1 MDDEASERVE
11 LPTELY
17 YIILAFAG
25 RPLLSRLLSQPL
37 STYGSQQLDHLTI
50 VTSGRDHQVRSG
62 RDLADLTTAAATSEV
77 QAVVSW
83 CAGGLRSLDLRG
95 AKAIVDDAL
104 IAWLLQALPGL
115 RSLDVSHAGSALSPS
130 TLALFR
136 ARPALAWRAA
146 DCWRMHSPHPSLSA
160 RDVLTIQIEALRGD
174 GNSGEGVAQCF
185 AFASPGNRRQTGPVG
200 RFGAMLRQ
208 TYSVMLS
215 STSARIACV
224 QEISADE
231 DQPDGAALAVF
242 LVSFREEARQP
253 TSDTWLDAMYDM

>member
-1 MDDEASERVE
+1 MDEAAERVE
-11 LPTELY
+11 LPPELY

-77 QAVVSW
+77 RAVVSW

-200 RFGAMLRQ
+200 RFGAMLGPGLGPEPGHPPKP
-208 TYSVMLS
+208 V
-215 STSARIACV
+215 V
-224 QEISADE
+224 EEE
-231 DQPDGAALAVF
+231 D
-242 LVSFREEARQP
+242 RK
-253 TSDTWLDAMYDM
+253 